1 MLYDGKIN
9 PNLLLLCT
17 LLEKR
22 ILSLQHSNHPIHCSI
37 VYTPMKRLLLL
48 LMFIIFT
55 NSTYVLSQSTDP
67 QSITMEVALWQ
78 DTVLLGQPFFIDL
91 VFTNHSNETVTLQKK
106 ATFQKSQNELLI
118 ISSENDTTQV
128 PEINL
133 VKGICP
139 CDVYNSLNLSPGES
153 HSFPMLVD
161 HSANIKKA
169 GIYTAIFSFSVDFV
183 TSNYEGTYQ
192 VSAHRQGETTFTVL
206 EDDPKLGIFID
217 DVANAIFNDY
227 LLQSGICCESQ
238 QKNYE
243 YRMLLE
249 AIDDKRVIPHLARA
263 AKLPKMLPLYKTLDL
278 LSRYPFDSTAFSVL
292 KKAAKGPDD
301 TYCAIIRDDSIQVNW
316 EKTGNRQKAIKYIMA
331 RNDQQAIDFICTLN
345 NQDFPCERYGILLN
359 ARQYFSEENA
369 QQLYAFYLKDK
380 HPAVRQKA
388 WDGFKK
394 GKFMEDAKK
403 RYRANFSRRSVQR

>member
-1 MLYDGKIN
+1 
-9 PNLLLLCT
+9 
-17 LLEKR
+17 
-22 ILSLQHSNHPIHCSI
+22 
-37 VYTPMKRLLLL
+37 MKRQLLL

-78 DTVLLGQPFFIDL
+78 DTVLLGQPFFIYL
-91 VFTNHSNETVTLQKK
+91 VFTNHSNESATLQKK
-106 ATFQKSQNELLI
+106 GPFLKSKDEFLV
-118 ISSENDTTQV
+118 ISQDNDTTQM
-128 PEINL
+128 PEIDLDKVISTRRN
-133 VKGICP
+133 VIF
-139 CDVYNSLNLSPGES
+139 PGAPIA
-153 HSFPMLVD
+153 FPIMVD
-161 HSANIKKA
+161 KSANIKKT
-169 GIYTAIFSFSVDFV
+169 GTYTAAFSFSLDFIMENQV
-183 TSNYEGTYQ
+183 GTYQ
-192 VSAHRQGETTFTVL
+192 VSAHRQGKTTFTVL